1 MKVKTN
7 TIALFGTSADP
18 PTLGHEALLNELTKI
33 FPKVITW
40 ASDNPDKNHHISL
53 IKRTQLLRILVKKIC
68 HPNLELVQE
77 LSSPRTIHTLKKA
90 FQLWPNASY
99 SFVIGSDLATQV
111 PKWLKAK
118 SILKQASIAIAIR
131 DGWPISDKQLEE
143 IKKLGGKID
152 VLPFDIPESS
162 SSRFRE
168 SPQEALLPQEL
179 IPLLLKENL
188 YGLGD
193 SNNRS

>member
-1 MKVKTN
+1 MN
-7 TIALFGTSADP
+7 PNINSIALFGTSADP
-18 PTLGHEALLNELTKI
+18 PTLGHKALLNELTKI

-53 IKRTQLLRILVKKIC
+53 IKRTQLLRILVKKIS

-90 FQLWPNASY
+90 IQLWPNASL

-152 VLPFDIPESS
+152 VLPLDIPESS

>member
-1 MKVKTN
+1 MKPKIN
-7 TIALFGTSADP
+7 SIALFGTSADP
-18 PTLGHEALLNELTKI
+18 PTLGHKALLNELIKI

-53 IKRTQLLRILVKKIC
+53 VKRTQLLRILVKKIA

-90 FQLWPNASY
+90 LQLWPKASL

-152 VLPFDIPESS
+152 VLPLDIPESS

-188 YGLGD
+188 YGLGE
-193 SNNRS
+193 SNKRS